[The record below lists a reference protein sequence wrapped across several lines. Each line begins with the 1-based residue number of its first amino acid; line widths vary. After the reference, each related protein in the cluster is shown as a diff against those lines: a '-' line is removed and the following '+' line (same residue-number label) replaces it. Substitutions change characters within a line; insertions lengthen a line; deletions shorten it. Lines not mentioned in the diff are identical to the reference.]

1 MFDIMNDLVE
11 KGKKRLDW
19 ARSHMPVI
27 ERVKQEISDSGYLDD
42 KNISM
47 ALHVEAKTGILA
59 LSLREAGANV
69 KMASCNP
76 LSTDDSVAEALR
88 EEYGMDVYA
97 ERGQSDEEYY
107 ENLNNT
113 LKHDPDVVIDD
124 GADLISLI
132 HRERESLLDGIAGGA
147 EETTTGVVRLRAM
160 EKDGALRFP
169 VMSVNDAL
177 MKHLFDNR
185 YGTGQSTMDG
195 IMNATNLQISGKNF
209 LVVGYGW
216 CGRGIAMRAK
226 GMGASVMV
234 SEVDPVK
241 AVEARMDGFEVLPT
255 KKGIERADFVVTVT
269 GCKDAVDEEGI
280 RKAKDG
286 CVLANSGHF
295 DNEISKDTLRQLS
308 TSKRKV
314 REDIM
319 EYTMEDGRTLYLLSE
334 GRLVNLAAGQ
344 GHPAEIMD
352 MSFALQM
359 MSAEYVVKNEGLEP
373 KVHSIPR
380 DIDEKVASLKLGSD
394 GIEIDELSEEQKR
407 YIENWK
413 EGT

>member
-1 MFDIMNDLVE
+1 MKDLVD

-19 ARSHMPVI
+19 AREHMSVI
-27 ERVKQEISDSGYLDD
+27 DEVKREIKKKGSLKG

-59 LSLREAGANV
+59 LSLEEAGANV
-69 KMASCNP
+69 RMASCNP

-88 EEYGMDVYA
+88 VEYDMDVYA
-97 ERGQSDEEYY
+97 KRGQTEEEYY

-113 LKHDPDVVIDD
+113 LAHQPDVVIDD
-124 GADLISLI
+124 GGDLISLI
-132 HRERESLLDGIAGGA
+132 HTEREDLIEGIHGAA

-160 EKDGALRFP
+160 EEDGVLRFP

-185 YGTGQSTMDG
+185 YGTGQSTIDG
-195 IMNATNLQISGKNF
+195 LMSATNLQLSGKNF
-209 LVVGYGW
+209 LVGGYGW

-226 GMGASVMV
+226 GMGANVMV

-241 AVEARMDGFEVLPT
+241 AVEANMDGFEVLPAKEGI
-255 KKGIERADFVVTVT
+255 KKADFVVTST
-269 GCKDAVDEEGI
+269 GCKDVIAEEEL
-280 RKAKDG
+280 KDAKDG
-286 CVLANSGHF
+286 CVLSNSGHF
-295 DNEISKDTLRQLS
+295 NNEINVDKLEEMAVSERE
-308 TSKRKV
+308 V
-314 REDIM
+314 RGEVS
-319 EYTMEDGRTLYLLSE
+319 EYEMRDGRKLYLISD

-359 MSAEYVVKNEGLEP
+359 LAAEYVVNNEDLGN
-373 KVHSIPR
+373 KVIDIPR
-380 DIDEKVASLKLGSD
+380 EIDEKVAKLKLKTE
-394 GIEIDELSEEQKR
+394 GIKIDELSEEQRK
-407 YIENWK
+407 YLEGWE

>member
-1 MFDIMNDLVE
+1 MNDLVE

-19 ARSHMPVI
+19 ARAHMPVI
-27 ERVKQEISDSGYLDD
+27 ERVKRKISENGYLKD

-59 LSLREAGANV
+59 LCLEEAGANV

-88 EEYGMDVYA
+88 QEYDMDVYA

-113 LKHDPDVVIDD
+113 LRHDPDVVIDD
-124 GADLISLI
+124 GGDLISLI
-132 HRERESLLDGIAGGA
+132 HTEKEDLIDGIYGGA

-160 EKDGALRFP
+160 EKDGTLRFP

-255 KKGIERADFVVTVT
+255 EEGVEKADFVVTVT
-269 GCKDAVDEEGI
+269 GCEDAVDEEAI
-280 RKAKDG
+280 KKAKDG

-295 DNEISKDTLRQLS
+295 DNEISKDKLNQLS
-308 TSKRKV
+308 KSKRKV
-314 REDIM
+314 REEIM
-319 EYTMEDGRTLYLLSE
+319 EHTMEDDRVLYLLSE

-380 DIDEKVASLKLGSD
+380 EIDEKVASLKLESD
-394 GIEIDELSEEQKR
+394 GIEIDELTKEQKR

>member
-1 MFDIMNDLVE
+1 MMNDLVA

-19 ARSHMPVI
+19 ASSHMPVI
-27 ERVKQEISDSGYLDD
+27 EKVKHEVSENGYLDG
-42 KNISM
+42 KNVSM

-59 LSLREAGANV
+59 LSLREAGADV

-76 LSTDDSVAEALR
+76 LSTDDSVAEALI

-97 ERGQSDEEYY
+97 KRGQSDEEYY
-107 ENLNNT
+107 ENLTNT
-113 LKHDPDVVIDD
+113 LDHDPDVVIDD
-124 GADLISLI
+124 GGDLISLI
-132 HRERESLLDGIAGGA
+132 HTERTDLIDGIYGGA

-160 EKDGALRFP
+160 EKDGTLRFP

-195 IMNATNLQISGKNF
+195 IMSATNLQISGKNF

-234 SEVDPVK
+234 SEVDPIK
-241 AVEARMDGFEVLPT
+241 AVEARMDGFDVLPT
-255 KKGIERADFVVTVT
+255 EEAIKKADFVVTVT
-269 GCKDAVDEEGI
+269 GCKDAVGGEAI
-280 RKAKDG
+280 KNARDG
-286 CVLANSGHF
+286 CVLSNSGHF
-295 DNEISKDTLRQLS
+295 DNEISKQKLDEFS
-308 TSKRKV
+308 TSNEQV
-314 REDIM
+314 RDDITA
-319 EYTMEDGRTLYLLSE
+319 YSMEDGRTLYLLSE

-359 MSAEYVVKNEGLEP
+359 MSAEYVVKNQDLEP

-380 DIDEKVASLKLGSD
+380 DIDEKVASLKLESD
-394 GIEIDELSEEQKR
+394 GIEIDSLTEEQKR
-407 YIENWK
+407 YIENWE